1 MQFLFKKIDNTT
13 LIVFRIIFGFVL
25 MLEAWGSIFT
35 GWIKLTFIEPKIHF
49 SFIAFSWLQPLDGL
63 GMYYIYTIMG
73 ALGLCV
79 MLGNF
84 YRFSIISYT
93 VLWTYC
99 YLIHKASYN
108 NHYYLMILL
117 CLIMC
122 FLPAH
127 RSHSLD
133 VKKGRVLKEIA
144 MPYWCKFILM
154 FQITCVYFFGAMAK
168 TYPDWLDGTYT
179 KLKLG
184 REIKTPLVGQFFKEE
199 WFYMGVAYGGFLF
212 DLLIIP
218 LLIYKRT
225 RVFAFII
232 SIAFHSFN
240 SYVFQVGVFPYL
252 SLSFAIFFFPVDK
265 IRKLFL
271 PKKELYVE
279 TAYSNPSNKKTI
291 LFLLSSY
298 IILQLFLPLRQH
310 LIDGN
315 VFWTEE
321 GHKMS
326 WRMMLRS
333 TSGITRFKIYDVK
346 KDSTYTIKPRNL
358 SRKQKGLINT
368 HPDIIWQYAQY
379 LKKEEAKKGNE
390 IKVYAISKK
399 KLNNRRYQEFIDP
412 NVDLTNTKWDYFN
425 HAPWIYKFN
434 GW

>member
-1 MQFLFKKIDNTT
+1 MRFLFKKIDNTT
-13 LIVFRIIFGFVL
+13 LIVFRIIRGFVL
-25 MLEAWGSIFT
+25 MIEAWGSIFT
-35 GWIKLTFIEPKIHF
+35 GWINLTFIKPKIHF
-49 SFIAFSWLQPLDGL
+49 GFIAFSWLQPLEGL
-63 GMYYIYTIMG
+63 GMYYIYAIMG

-79 MLGNF
+79 ILGYF
-84 YRFSIISYT
+84 YRFAIIFYT
-93 VLWTYC
+93 LLWTYC

-117 CLIMC
+117 CVIMC

-127 RSHSLD
+127 KSHSLD
-133 VKKGRVLKEIA
+133 VKQGRVLKEIA

-154 FQITCVYFFGAMAK
+154 FQITCVYFFGAIAK
-168 TYPDWLDGTYT
+168 IYPDWMDGTYL

-184 REIKTPLVGQFFKEE
+184 RKIATPFFSQFFKEE
-199 WFYMGVAYGGFLF
+199 WFYMTLTYGGFLF

-232 SIAFHSFN
+232 SIFFHSFN
-240 SYVFQVGVFPYL
+240 SFVFQVGVFPYL
-252 SLSFAIFFFPVDK
+252 SLAFAIFFFPVDK
-265 IRKLFL
+265 IRKIFL
-271 PKKELYVE
+271 PKKELYSGIEFDV
-279 TAYSNPSNKKTI
+279 PSNKKTV

-310 LIDGN
+310 LVKGN

-333 TSGITRFKIYDVK
+333 TSGTTRYKIYNVN
-346 KDSTYTIKPRNL
+346 KDSTYTHKPKIL
-358 SRKQKGLINT
+358 TRKQQSLLNT
-368 HPDIIWQYAQY
+368 RPDVIWQYAQY
-379 LKKEEAKKGNE
+379 LKKEEAKKGNT

-399 KLNNRRYQEFIDP
+399 KLNNRHYQEFIDP
-412 NVDLTNTKWDYFN
+412 NVDLANTKWEFFN
-425 HAPWIYKFN
+425 HATWINKFN